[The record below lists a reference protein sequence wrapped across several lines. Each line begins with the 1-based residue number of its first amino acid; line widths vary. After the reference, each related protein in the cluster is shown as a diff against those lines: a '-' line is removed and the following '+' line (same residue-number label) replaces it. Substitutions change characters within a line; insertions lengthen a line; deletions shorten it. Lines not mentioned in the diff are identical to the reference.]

1 MGSTLPASWLSS
13 VGKARDLS
21 HCLVT
26 GRGQSCLPYLQP
38 CHGGLTAQK
47 ALTDVCMY
55 GAHLK
60 GKVLW
65 VLLRSGKCIT
75 CLEATLGPTMF
86 FSLSLL
92 FPAGASLWGPLLE
105 TTSGDY
111 PWGTIP
117 GDHSWGDHPW
127 GPLLGTTPGGT
138 TLGTTPGGP
147 PLPQFP
153 LPSFISSTKPE
164 ADSTTF
170 AVSKQGQE
178 PHSLDRQAL
187 SRLQLT

>member
-13 VGKARDLS
+13 VGKVRDLS

-26 GRGQSCLPYLQP
+26 GLGQSCLPYLQP

-65 VLLRSGKCIT
+65 VLRRSGKCIT
-75 CLEATLGPTMF
+75 CLEATLGPAMF

-117 GDHSWGDHPW
+117 GDHSWGDHPF
-127 GPLLGTTPGGT
+127 LSSLC
-138 TLGTTPGGP
+138 
-147 PLPQFP
+147 
-153 LPSFISSTKPE
+153 LPSS
-164 ADSTTF
+164 
-170 AVSKQGQE
+170 
-178 PHSLDRQAL
+178 QAL
-187 SRLQLT
+187 SQRQTVQPLQSPNRGKSHTASTGRPYLGCS